1 MTRLRLVAN
10 LETIRVLDD
19 RRLCYPSYMGI
30 FDDLKKK
37 VQDKL
42 AERAQEAAV
51 EQSKAAAK
59 AFAKKSVE
67 QAKGLGKKIEEELFG
82 PGPEKERESTPE
94 ERTRET
100 GEKLRASA
108 KSIADREEREARETK
123 ERAEKAAKVER
134 EVDAELAALKAR
146 LKKP

>member
-1 MTRLRLVAN
+1 
-10 LETIRVLDD
+10 
-19 RRLCYPSYMGI
+19 MGI

-82 PGPEKERESTPE
+82 PAPASVDPPTAE
-94 ERTRET
+94 ERARET

-108 KSIADREEREARETK
+108 QSIAAREERDAREAK
-123 ERAEKAAKVER
+123 ERAEKAATVER